1 MEEDERTPAI
11 KWFVTEILKTEH
23 FKNGITIIL
32 VLTYCWMIINNIKPN
47 NEFALLVGMVLGF
60 YFKKE

>member
-1 MEEDERTPAI
+1 MAEKTFIRWLAGHLLT
-11 KWFVTEILKTEH
+11 TEQ
-23 FKNGITIIL
+23 FKNVVTMCL
-32 VLTYCWMIINNIKPN
+32 VLTYCALVIQGEEPN